1 MMNDT
6 LILIP
11 CYNPDEK
18 LIALVKKLYDKKCK
32 IVLVNDGSKSKDIFN
47 SLNDF
52 AKIISYDDNKGK
64 GHALK
69 VGFEY
74 ALKLNMNV
82 VTADADGQHTLEDI
96 LKIKNMLKDSANTIV
111 FGERCFDNDIPLRS
125 KFGNK
130 LTSKILK
137 IVCNITLRDTQ
148 TGLRG
153 YTADILKKMLSVNGE
168 RFEYEMNIILA
179 LNKLKI
185 NIKRTDISTIY
196 IEENKSSHF
205 RPIIDS
211 LLVYKMFLPYIIPGI
226 ILIALDYISFLILL
240 YAFKMNLFYAIFIPK
255 VIFNFVYF
263 IKNNY
268 DAKTFYKSMVKYS
281 ILILFMV
288 CLNFFLTSFLYSYMK
303 LYIANLLA
311 GIITYA
317 IQIYLQRKIIY

>member
-1 MMNDT
+1 MNDNT

-11 CYNPDEK
+11 CYNPDDK
-18 LIALVKKLYDKKCK
+18 LITLVKKLYDNKCK

-47 SLNDF
+47 QLNDF

-69 VGFEY
+69 VGFKY

-96 LKIKNMLKDSANTIV
+96 LNIKDILKDSNNTII
-111 FGERCFDNDIPLRS
+111 FGERCFDDDIPLRS

-130 LTSKILK
+130 FTSKILK

-153 YTADILKKMLSVNGE
+153 YTSDILNKMLSVNGE

-211 LLVYKMFLPYIIPGI
+211 LLVYKMFLPYVLPGI
-226 ILIALDYISFLILL
+226 ILVAMDYFSFLALL
-240 YAFKMNLFYAIFIPK
+240 YTFKINLFYAIFIPK
-255 VIFNFVYF
+255 MVFNLMFF

-268 DAKTFYKSMVKYS
+268 ETKSFYKNGVKYCL
-281 ILILFMV
+281 LILLMIF
-288 CLNFFLTSFLYSYMK
+288 LNFFLTSYLYSYMN
-303 LYIANLLA
+303 LYLANLLA
-311 GIITYA
+311 EIIIY
-317 IQIYLQRKIIY
+317 IVQIYLQRKIVF